1 MADIKVD
8 CMGKNCPTPL
18 VETRK
23 ALRRA
28 VKGDVIEITGDHPA
42 SKKEIPM
49 AVASL
54 GQELLEVKEDG
65 KIWHIRIKKVKE

>member
-1 MADIKVD
+1 MTETEVD
-8 CMGKNCPTPL
+8 CIGKNCPTPL

-28 VKGDVIEITGDHPA
+28 KIGDVVTVKGTHPA

-54 GQELLEVKEDG
+54 GQELLDVKEDAG
-65 KIWHIRIKKVKE
+65 IWSIRIRKVKE